1 MEGFEWKESKD
12 KINQKKHGMSLEAGI
27 PVFEDNDRIEMY
39 DEDNSSEHEERYI
52 TIGHNKA
59 SDILYV
65 VYTMRGYAKTRLIS
79 IRRAEPHEK
88 RLYQQR
94 SGW

>member
-1 MEGFEWKESKD
+1 MEGFEWGESKD
-12 KINQKKHGMSLEAGI
+12 KINQKRHGISLEAGI
-27 PVFEDNDRIEMY
+27 PVFEDNNRIEIY
-39 DEDNSSEHEERYI
+39 DEDNSSEEERYI
-52 TIGHNKA
+52 TIGHNQI

-79 IRRAEPHEK
+79 VRRAEPHEE

-94 SGW
+94 ARR